1 MIIRGESTMAKI
13 ISKPWSELKANLLM
27 DKEIKAEYDTL
38 RPKYEL
44 IEQIILARTEQGI
57 TQAELAKRTG
67 TKQGNISRFE
77 SGNYNPSLDFIQRLA
92 QGLNKE
98 LHIILR

>member
-1 MIIRGESTMAKI
+1 MSNTVSI
-13 ISKPWSELKANLLM
+13 PWSELKAELLK
-27 DKEIKAEYDTL
+27 DKEVKAEYDAL

-44 IEQIILARTEQGI
+44 IEQIILARTEKGI

-77 SGNYNPSLDFIQRLA
+77 SGNYNPSLEFIQRLA
-92 QGLNKE
+92 QGLDKE
-98 LHIILR
+98 LHITLR